1 LNCFNENSRSPLL
14 QAAAANFLMNSTLQ
28 RRSGSSGSGG
38 AISRPGTN
46 LSLSSALDIQRC
58 FILFDFILV
67 FNFSASALGLAG
79 PPISS
84 LSTTGL
90 QDGNCLQLKPSQS
103 SNLSPI
109 VDSTTNL
116 DSTADEKFKKEQ
128 LILLK
133 NTTI

>member
-1 LNCFNENSRSPLL
+1 
-14 QAAAANFLMNSTLQ
+14 MNSTLQ

-46 LSLSSALDIQRC
+46 LSLSSALDIQ
-58 FILFDFILV
+58 
-67 FNFSASALGLAG
+67 NASALGLAG

-90 QDGNCLQLKPSQS
+90 QDGNCLQSKPSQS

-116 DSTADEKFKKEQ
+116 DSTADEKFKKV
-128 LILLK
+128 I
-133 NTTI
+133 NSPI

>member
-58 FILFDFILV
+58 FVYIIGFYFNV
-67 FNFSASALGLAG
+67 FNSSASALGLAG

-128 LILLK
+128 LIL
-133 NTTI
+133 